1 MMFMPLNE
9 SLNGLQGHISVLEG
23 CEMYRGT
30 TPTLYLE
37 LDTELDL
44 SNVAEMW
51 ITFKSPTVEITK
63 TLNEVAFDA
72 ETNVITVTLSQDE
85 TLQLYNGKADVQV
98 RLKTSDDLAY
108 ATDIVDVEIGRILKE
123 GVI

>member
-1 MMFMPLNE
+1 
-9 SLNGLQGHISVLEG
+9 
-23 CEMYRGT
+23 MYRGT

>member
-1 MMFMPLNE
+1 
-9 SLNGLQGHISVLEG
+9 
-23 CEMYRGT
+23 MYRGT

-37 LDTELDL
+37 LDTTLDL

-51 ITFKSPTVEITK
+51 VTLKSPSVEVTK
-63 TLNEVAFDA
+63 TFEEVMFDT

-85 TLQLYNGKADVQV
+85 TLAFYKGVAEVQV
-98 RLKTSDDLAY
+98 RIRTSENLAY
-108 ATDIVDVEIGRILKE
+108 ATDIASVEIGKILKE

>member
-1 MMFMPLNE
+1 
-9 SLNGLQGHISVLEG
+9 
-23 CEMYRGT
+23 MYRGT

-44 SNVAEMW
+44 TNVIEMW
-51 ITFKSPTVEITK
+51 VTFKSPKVEVTK
-63 TLNEVAFDA
+63 TLSEVAFDT
-72 ETNVITVTLSQDE
+72 ETNVITVTLTQEE
-85 TLQLYNGKADVQV
+85 TLQMYNGKVDVQV
-98 RLKTSDDLAY
+98 RLKTDNDLAY

>member
-1 MMFMPLNE
+1 
-9 SLNGLQGHISVLEG
+9 
-23 CEMYRGT
+23 MYRGT

-51 ITFKSPTVEITK
+51 VTFKSPTVEITK
-63 TLNEVAFDA
+63 TLSEVIFNS
-72 ETNVITVTLSQDE
+72 ETKVITVILSQEE
-85 TLQLYNGKADVQV
+85 TLQLFNGKVDVQV

-108 ATDIVDVEIGRILKE
+108 ATDIADVEIRRILKE

>member
-1 MMFMPLNE
+1 MPLNAKM
-9 SLNGLQGHISVLEG
+9 LQGAFPYLEG

-44 SNVAEMW
+44 SNVTEMW
-51 ITFKSPTVEITK
+51 VTFKSSTVEITK
-63 TLNEVAFDA
+63 TLSEVVFDA
-72 ETNVITVTLSQDE
+72 ETNTITVVLTQEE
-85 TLQLYNGKADVQV
+85 TLKMYNGKVDVQV
-98 RLKTSDDLAY
+98 RLKTASDLAY
-108 ATDIVDVEIGRILKE
+108 ATDIANVEIGRILKE

>member
-1 MMFMPLNE
+1 
-9 SLNGLQGHISVLEG
+9 
-23 CEMYRGT
+23 MYRGT

-44 SNVAEMW
+44 SNLAEMW
-51 ITFKSPTVEITK
+51 VTFKSPTVEITK
-63 TLNEVAFDA
+63 TLSEVVFDS
-72 ETNVITVTLSQDE
+72 ETNVITVILSQNE
-85 TLQLYNGKADVQV
+85 TLQLFNGKADVQV
-98 RLKTSDDLAY
+98 RLRTSDDLAY

>member
-1 MMFMPLNE
+1 
-9 SLNGLQGHISVLEG
+9 
-23 CEMYRGT
+23 MYRGT

-44 SNVAEMW
+44 SNLAEMW
-51 ITFKSPTVEITK
+51 VTFKSPTVEITK
-63 TLNEVAFDA
+63 TLSEVAFDT
-72 ETNVITVTLSQDE
+72 ETNVITVILSQNE
-85 TLQLYNGKADVQV
+85 TLQLFNGKADVQV
-98 RLKTSDDLAY
+98 RLRTNDDLAY

>member
-1 MMFMPLNE
+1 
-9 SLNGLQGHISVLEG
+9 
-23 CEMYRGT
+23 MYRGT

-37 LDTELDL
+37 LETEIDL
-44 SNVAEMW
+44 SDVSEMW
-51 ITFKSPTVEITK
+51 VTFKSPTVEITK
-63 TLNEVAFDA
+63 TLNEVAFDS
-72 ETNVITVTLSQDE
+72 ETNVITVVLSQEE

-98 RLKTSDDLAY
+98 RLRTEDDLAY

>member
-1 MMFMPLNE
+1 
-9 SLNGLQGHISVLEG
+9 
-23 CEMYRGT
+23 MYRGT

-44 SNVAEMW
+44 SNLAEMW
-51 ITFKSPTVEITK
+51 VTFKSPTVEITK
-63 TLNEVAFDA
+63 TLSEVAFDS
-72 ETNVITVTLSQDE
+72 ETNVITVILSQNE
-85 TLQLYNGKADVQV
+85 TLQLFNGKADVQV
-98 RLKTSDDLAY
+98 RLRTNDDLAY

>member
-1 MMFMPLNE
+1 
-9 SLNGLQGHISVLEG
+9 
-23 CEMYRGT
+23 MYRGT

-44 SNVAEMW
+44 SNLAEMW
-51 ITFKSPTVEITK
+51 VTFKSPTVEITK
-63 TLNEVAFDA
+63 TLSEVAFDS
-72 ETNVITVTLSQDE
+72 ETNVITVTLSQNE
-85 TLQLYNGKADVQV
+85 TLQLFNGKADVQV
-98 RLKTSDDLAY
+98 RLRTNDDLAY

>member
-1 MMFMPLNE
+1 
-9 SLNGLQGHISVLEG
+9 
-23 CEMYRGT
+23 MYRGT

-44 SNVAEMW
+44 SNLAEMW
-51 ITFKSPTVEITK
+51 VTFKSPTVEITK
-63 TLNEVAFDA
+63 TLSEVAFDS
-72 ETNVITVTLSQDE
+72 ETNVITVILSQNE
-85 TLQLYNGKADVQV
+85 TLQLFNGKADVQV
-98 RLKTSDDLAY
+98 RLRTSDDLAY

>member
-1 MMFMPLNE
+1 
-9 SLNGLQGHISVLEG
+9 
-23 CEMYRGT
+23 MYRGT

-37 LDTELDL
+37 LETEIDL
-44 SNVAEMW
+44 SDVVEMW
-51 ITFKSPTVEITK
+51 VTFKSPTVEITK
-63 TLNEVAFDA
+63 TLNEVAFDS
-72 ETNVITVTLSQDE
+72 ETNVITVVLSQDE

-98 RLKTSDDLAY
+98 RLRTEDGLAY

>member
-1 MMFMPLNE
+1 
-9 SLNGLQGHISVLEG
+9 
-23 CEMYRGT
+23 MYRGT

-44 SNVAEMW
+44 SNVVEMW
-51 ITFKSPTVEITK
+51 VTFKSPTIELTK
-63 TLNEVAFDA
+63 SLSEVIFDS
-72 ETNVITVTLSQDE
+72 ETNTITVTLSQEE
-85 TLQLYNGKADVQV
+85 TLKLFNGKADVQV